1 MKEEFGLLAS
11 SIIISNGGRFMS
23 KLLKIIFALASVI
36 VFISIYDF
44 PKKIDSEYSAVEFQ
58 VGNPES
64 AEVTKIKIIGTLT
77 DPFFGES
84 TFKGDIIIDTYD
96 FTKSYK
102 LMDFIFPGEDFTTKA
117 GTLSYTSI
125 KDGKPVGEMLG
136 LILKSGDFK
145 QLAILVNREKPE
157 ENFPKKVISAPATN
171 YEEALEIY
179 EKLKE
184 Q

>member
-1 MKEEFGLLAS
+1 MFGNSKRLLTV
-11 SIIISNGGRFMS
+11 
-23 KLLKIIFALASVI
+23 IFSLAIGVI

-64 AEVTKIKIIGTLT
+64 AEVTKIKIKGTLIQPMFE
-77 DPFFGES
+77 DPI
-84 TFKGDIIIDTYD
+84 FKGEIIIDKYD
-96 FTKSYK
+96 FTKSYQ

-125 KDGKPVGEMLG
+125 IDGKPVGEMFG

-145 QLAILVNREKPE
+145 QLAILVNRENPE
-157 ENFPKKVISAPATN
+157 DSFPRKVISAPAKN

-179 EKLKE
+179 EKLKGK
-184 Q
+184 